1 MENKDPQELTDVW
14 SSERTTYTITD
25 EHGERSTITLEK
37 WAADYLQELLPDVHA
52 WVQEKY
58 SRICEKKPELSR
70 REKGNFLRKV
80 AREKAKEHPKYVS
93 IADIL

>member
-1 MENKDPQELTDVW
+1 MENKDQQELTDIW
-14 SSERTTYTITD
+14 SSERTSYTITD
-25 EHGERSTITLEK
+25 EHEERSTITLEK

-52 WVQEKY
+52 WVQKKY
-58 SRICEKKPELSR
+58 LLICEKKPELSC

-80 AREKAKEHPKYVS
+80 AREKAKDHPKYVS